1 MNFVWESA
9 RTNIIRR
16 KKGGKDKRGPLD
28 GHHIQR
34 TEYLIKQKKKAKAGV
49 TPRTEKR
56 RKKVVKSST
65 TFRHTWNISL
75 TVALFNWGREDSLAE
90 RGSFS
95 STDFW
100 NDDKKRNG

>member
-1 MNFVWESA
+1 
-9 RTNIIRR
+9 
-16 KKGGKDKRGPLD
+16 LD

-34 TEYLIKQKKKAKAGV
+34 TEYLIKQKKKGQ
-49 TPRTEKR
+49 KR
-56 RKKVVKSST
+56 GDTQERENKKVVKSST

>member
-1 MNFVWESA
+1 
-9 RTNIIRR
+9 
-16 KKGGKDKRGPLD
+16 LD

-34 TEYLIKQKKKAKAGV
+34 TEYLIKQKKKGQKRGD
-49 TPRTEKR
+49 TQEREK
-56 RKKVVKSST
+56 KKVVKSST